1 MRHLEAYRIIWVVL
15 FCGLTLLVCSY
26 PASAQRLSF
35 QEAFEKAKTD
45 WEMELPYNKGYFY
58 TCDDGFLFSAQD
70 RTGVYRYN
78 LQGVKLWEKIG
89 VGISAVGISQDGRF
103 ALLVRYERNK
113 RYPGRYYEYLD
124 AEGNVLWRIRR
135 HYEEGPYLSKISRV
149 GKYLINVE
157 DPMSGREVL
166 TVWDGKSGEVL
177 WQKEGEMSP
186 WKAEFAREERIA
198 YYHDVTLHLLDS
210 ATGDVIW
217 SRDLRPFLPKPF
229 GGVEDRELFVSDDG
243 SKIAVAMEG
252 TKEKSLLVLCDENGN
267 VLWTKDDFNFSPSG
281 AVFSRSARNLL
292 IKDGSFWILVDAA
305 SGREAWRIKKKVSH
319 HFNLPGTGRIFF
331 EDNAIFVASHFHG
344 TAILELDEK
353 SQIRRYSHFDERIFV
368 FPQKGLPSVKKAI
381 MIEKGQNRLKIS
393 RRTVNIGRKAR

>member
-1 MRHLEAYRIIWVVL
+1 M
-15 FCGLTLLVCSY
+15 FCGLLLWSY
-26 PASAQRLSF
+26 PASAQLSF
-35 QEAFEKAKTD
+35 KEAFERAKTD
-45 WEMELPYNKGYFY
+45 WQVELPHSKGYFY
-58 TCDDGFLFSAQD
+58 TCDDGFLFSAED

-103 ALLVRYERNK
+103 ALLVRYENK

-135 HYEEGPYLSKISRV
+135 HYEEGPYLSKISRA

-186 WKAEFAREERIA
+186 WKAEFAGEERIA
-198 YYHDVTLHLLDS
+198 YYHDVTLYLLDS

-252 TKEKSLLVLCDENGN
+252 TKEKSVLVLFDENGN

-292 IKDGSFWILVDAA
+292 IKDGSFWILVDAV

-353 SQIRRYSHFDERIFV
+353 SRIRRYSHFDERIFV

-393 RRTVNIGRKAR
+393 RRTVNLGRKAR